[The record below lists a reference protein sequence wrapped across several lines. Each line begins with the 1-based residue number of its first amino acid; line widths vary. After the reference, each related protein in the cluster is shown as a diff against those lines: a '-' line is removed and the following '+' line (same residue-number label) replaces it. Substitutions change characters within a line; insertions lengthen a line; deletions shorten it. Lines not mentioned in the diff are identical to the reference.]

1 MAYQTGGDGTDDLSS
16 GTGLTEQG
24 GRQGSEAGAW
34 GGGAAGSV
42 GTTLTASIC
51 SFE

>member
-1 MAYQTGGDGTDDLSS
+1 MAHQTGGDGTDDLSR
-16 GTGLTEQG
+16 GTGLREQG

-42 GTTLTASIC
+42 GATLTASIC